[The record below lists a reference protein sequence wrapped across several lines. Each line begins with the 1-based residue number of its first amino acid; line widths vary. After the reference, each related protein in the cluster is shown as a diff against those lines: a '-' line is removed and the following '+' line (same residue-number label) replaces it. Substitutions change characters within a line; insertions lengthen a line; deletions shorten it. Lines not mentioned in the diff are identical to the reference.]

1 MFKRLG
7 ELPVGA
13 LVKDPETTYY
23 GKPIIWKIADKNHEG
38 YPSNSVTLI
47 TDKIIGVK
55 SFDAKEPKNSNS
67 DRQDDGNNYYKHSNI
82 LQWLNSD
89 VKDWYKPTHDADAP
103 PASGNVDYGS
113 PYDKEAGFLTNFSLG
128 FKREAMP
135 TSLKT
140 VRHSL
145 DGGGSENVES
155 KFFLASI
162 TELGLGYENGIAE
175 GSKLAIFTNDS
186 SRKAM
191 VTSEAYQNT
200 SYRSDYFIPNNPWYW
215 LLRTPDTSSSYYIR
229 YINSGGS
236 LSTSYAYFAYFG
248 LRPLCNLKSKIVV
261 SENKDSDGAYTLVW
275 NRVPIIESTNKED
288 MGQQDKEFSFD
299 YKVIEEDEGQT
310 LRVEEYINDI
320 KLKDFSATSG
330 STYTYKLERLAYQK
344 LPNGNH
350 KVKIV
355 AIDSEGDVTEKV
367 FNFSKNETKILFEL
381 EKPLEADDMVTKALI
396 TMVGSIPEKA
406 ILKVEACNNGHDKNP
421 TWEDVTTKVV
431 KERKIFFANK
441 KKTAAKWGVN
451 IRVSVERNGAEG
463 QCQILSIGG
472 NFE

>member
-38 YPSNSVTLI
+38 YPANSVTLI
-47 TDKIIGVK
+47 TDKIIGAK
-55 SFDAKEPKNSNS
+55 SFDAKESKNGYG
-67 DRQDDGNNYYKHSNI
+67 DRQKYGNNNYKHSNI

-89 VKDWYKPTHDADAP
+89 AKDWYKPMHNADAP
-103 PASGNVDYGS
+103 PTSENIGSGS
-113 PYDKEAGFLTNFSLG
+113 PYDKEAGFLTNFSAG
-128 FKREAMP
+128 FKREAIP

-140 VRHSL
+140 VRYSL

-155 KFFLASI
+155 KFFLASN
-162 TELGLGYENGIAE
+162 TEVGLGNENGIAE
-175 GSKLAIFTNDS
+175 GSKLAIFTDDS
-186 SRKAM
+186 SRKAIL
-191 VTSEAYQNT
+191 TDEAVKNS
-200 SYRSDYFIPNNPWYW
+200 SYSDSDFKGGKYWYW
-215 LLRTPDTSSSYYIR
+215 WLRTPY
-229 YINSGGS
+229 
-236 LSTSYAYFAYFG
+236 TSYSFYARIVLRDGSSIWNSAYYGRDG
-248 LRPLCNLKSKIVV
+248 LRPLCNLKSGILV
-261 SENKDSDGAYTLVW
+261 SENKDSDGAYVITW
-275 NRVPIIESTNKED
+275 NRVPIIEYTNKED

-320 KLKDFSATSG
+320 KLKDFSAKSG
-330 STYTYKLERLAYQK
+330 STYTYNLERLTYQK

-355 AIDSEGDVTEKV
+355 AIDSEGGVTEKV

-381 EKPLEADDMVTKALI
+381 EQPFEADDMVTKALI
-396 TMVGSIPEKA
+396 TMVRSIPEKSK
-406 ILKVEACNNGHDKNP
+406 LRVEACNNGHDKNP
-421 TWEDVTTKVV
+421 TWEDVTTKVI

-441 KKTAAKWGVN
+441 QKTADKWGVN
-451 IRVSVERNGAEG
+451 IRVSVDRNGEKG

>member
-23 GKPIIWKIADKNHEG
+23 GKPIVWKIADKNHSG
-38 YPSNSVTLI
+38 YPANSVTLI
-47 TDKIIGVK
+47 TDKLIGAK
-55 SFDAKEPKNSNS
+55 TFDGKELKNSDS
-67 DRQDDGNNYYKHSNI
+67 SRRDYGNNYYKYSNI

-89 VKDWYKPTHDADAP
+89 AKDWYKPMHNADAP
-103 PASGNVDYGS
+103 PSSGNIGSGS
-113 PYDKEAGFLTNFSLG
+113 PYDKEAGFLTNFSAG

-140 VRHSL
+140 VRPSL
-145 DGGGSENVES
+145 DGGGSESVES
-155 KFFLASI
+155 KFFLAST
-162 TELGLGYENGIAE
+162 TEVGLANENGIAE
-175 GSKLAIFTNDS
+175 GSKLAVFTDDS
-186 SRKAM
+186 SRKAIL
-191 VTSEAYQNT
+191 TDEAVKNS
-200 SYRSDYFIPNNPWYW
+200 SYSDSGFKGGNYW
-215 LLRTPDTSSSYYIR
+215 RWWLRTPYTSYSYYVR
-229 YINSGGS
+229 FVLSDGTLDWYNAYYGS
-236 LSTSYAYFAYFG
+236 RG
-248 LRPLCNLKSKIVV
+248 LRPLCNLKSGILV
-261 SENKDSDGAYTLVW
+261 SENKDSDGAYVITW
-275 NRVPIIESTNKED
+275 NRVPIIESTNKD
-288 MGQQDKEFSFD
+288 NMGQQDKEFSFD

-310 LRVEEYINDI
+310 LRVEEYINDTKI
-320 KLKDFSATSG
+320 KDFSAKSG
-330 STYTYKLERLAYQK
+330 STYTYNLERLTYQK

-355 AIDSEGDVTEKV
+355 AIDSEGGVTEKV

-381 EKPLEADDMVTKALI
+381 EKPLEADGMVTKALI

-421 TWEDVTTKVV
+421 TWEDVTTKVI

-441 KKTAAKWGVN
+441 QKTAEKWGVN
-451 IRVSVERNGAEG
+451 IRVSVDRNGEKG

>member
-7 ELPVGA
+7 ELPVGT

-23 GKPIIWKIADKNHEG
+23 GKPIVWKIADKNHSG
-38 YPSNSVTLI
+38 YPENSVTLI

-55 SFDAKEPKNSNS
+55 SFDAMESKNSNS
-67 DRQDDGNNYYKHSNI
+67 DRKSYGNNYYKHSNI

-89 VKDWYKPTHDADAP
+89 AKDWYKPMHNADAP
-103 PASGNVDYGS
+103 PASGNVEYGS
-113 PYDKEAGFLTNFSLG
+113 PYDKEAGFLTNFSAG
-128 FKREAMP
+128 FKREAIP

-155 KFFLASI
+155 KFFLAST
-162 TELGLGYENGIAE
+162 TEVDLANENGIAE
-175 GSKLAIFTNDS
+175 GSKLAVFTYDS
-186 SRKAM
+186 SRKAAL
-191 VTSEAYQNT
+191 TSEAVKNS
-200 SYRSDYFIPNNPWYW
+200 SYSSDSFKANNNYYW
-215 LLRTPDTSSSYYIR
+215 WLRTPNTSDSISVR
-229 YINSGGS
+229 VVNSGGS
-236 LSTSYAYFAYFG
+236 LSNVSARNAYYG
-248 LRPLCNLKSKIVV
+248 LRPLCNLKSGILV
-261 SENKDSDGAYTLVW
+261 SENKDSDGVYTLVW
-275 NRVPIIESTNKED
+275 NRVPIIEYTNKED

-310 LRVEEYINDI
+310 LKVEEYLNDT
-320 KLKDFSATSG
+320 KTKTFNVTSG

-355 AIDSEGDVTEKV
+355 AIDSEGGVTEKV
-367 FNFSKNETKILFEL
+367 FNFSKHETKILFEL
-381 EKPLEADDMVTKALI
+381 EKPLEADGMVTKALI

-406 ILKVEACNNGHDKNP
+406 ILKVEACNNGNDPNP
-421 TWEDVTTKVV
+421 TWEDVTTKVL

-441 KKTAAKWGVN
+441 QKTAAKWGVN
-451 IRVSVERNGAEG
+451 VRVSVDRNGEKG

>member
-7 ELPVGA
+7 ELPVGT

-23 GKPIIWKIADKNHEG
+23 GKPIVWKIADKNHSG
-38 YPSNSVTLI
+38 YPENSVTLI

-55 SFDAKEPKNSNS
+55 SFDAMESKNSNS
-67 DRQDDGNNYYKHSNI
+67 DRKSYGNNYYKHSNI

-89 VKDWYKPTHDADAP
+89 AKDWYKPMHNADAP
-103 PASGNVDYGS
+103 PSSGNIADGS
-113 PYDKEAGFLTNFSLG
+113 PYDKEAGFLTNFSVG
-128 FKREAMP
+128 FKREAIP

-155 KFFLASI
+155 KFFLAST
-162 TELGLGYENGIAE
+162 TEVGLANENSIAE
-175 GSKLAIFTNDS
+175 GSKLALFTNDS
-186 SRKAM
+186 SRKA
-191 VTSEAYQNT
+191 VLTNEAVKNS
-200 SYRSDYFIPNNPWYW
+200 SYSSSGFSGGSSWHW
-215 LLRTPDTSSSYYIR
+215 WLRTPNTSSSYNVR
-229 YINSGGS
+229 YVYSGGS
-236 LSTSYAYFAYFG
+236 LYSYGAKDAYRG
-248 LRPLCNLKSKIVV
+248 LRPLCNLKSGILVYD
-261 SENKDSDGAYTLVW
+261 NKDSDGAYVITW
-275 NRVPIIESTNKED
+275 NRVPIIEYTNKED
-288 MGQQDKEFSFD
+288 MGQQDKEISFD

-320 KLKDFSATSG
+320 KSKDFSVTSG

-355 AIDSEGDVTEKV
+355 AIDSEGGVTERL

-381 EKPLEADDMVTKALI
+381 EKPLVADAMVTKALI

-421 TWEDVTTKVV
+421 TWEDVTTKVI

-441 KKTAAKWGVN
+441 QKTAEKWGVN
-451 IRVSVERNGAEG
+451 IRVSVDRNGEKG

>member
-7 ELPVGA
+7 ELPVGS

-38 YPSNSVTLI
+38 YPANSVTLI
-47 TDKIIGVK
+47 TDKIIGAK
-55 SFDAKEPKNSNS
+55 SFDAKESKNSDSNRR
-67 DRQDDGNNYYKHSNI
+67 DYGNNYYKHSNI

-89 VKDWYKPTHDADAP
+89 AKDWYKPMHSNDAP
-103 PASGNVDYGS
+103 PTSGNIGSGS
-113 PYDKEAGFLTNFSLG
+113 PYDKETGFLTNFSSG

-140 VRHSL
+140 VRYSL
-145 DGGGSENVES
+145 DGGGSENIES

-162 TELGLGYENGIAE
+162 TEVGLANENSIAE
-175 GSKLAIFTNDS
+175 GSKLALFTDDA
-186 SRKAM
+186 SRKAIL
-191 VTSEAYQNT
+191 TNEAVKNS
-200 SYRSDYFIPNNPWYW
+200 SYSSSGFSGGSSWYW
-215 LLRTPDTSSSYYIR
+215 WLRTPNASSSSSVR
-229 YINSGGS
+229 VVFSDGS
-236 LSTSYAYFAYFG
+236 LYGYYARSANYG
-248 LRPLCNLKSKIVV
+248 LRPLCNLKSGILV
-261 SENKDSDGAYTLVW
+261 SAKKDSDGAYILVW
-275 NRVPIIESTNKED
+275 NRVPIIESTNKD
-288 MGQQDKEFSFD
+288 NMGIQDKEFSFD

-310 LRVEEYINDI
+310 LRVEEYINDTKI
-320 KLKDFSATSG
+320 KDFSANSG
-330 STYTYKLERLAYQK
+330 STYTYKLERLTYQK

-355 AIDSEGDVTEKV
+355 AIDSEGGVTEKI

-381 EKPLEADDMVTKALI
+381 EKPLEADGMVTKALI
-396 TMVGSIPEKA
+396 TTVGSIPEKA

-421 TWEDVTTKVV
+421 TWEDVTTKVI

-441 KKTAAKWGVN
+441 QKTAEKWGVN
-451 IRVSVERNGAEG
+451 IRVSVDRNGEKG

>member
-47 TDKIIGVK
+47 TDKLIGAK
-55 SFDAKEPKNSNS
+55 TFDGKELKNSDS
-67 DRQDDGNNYYKHSNI
+67 SRRDYGNNYYKHSNI

-89 VKDWYKPTHDADAP
+89 STDWYKPMHNADAP
-103 PASGNVDYGS
+103 PTSGNIGSGS
-113 PYDKEAGFLTNFSLG
+113 PYDKEAGFLTNFSAG
-128 FKREAMP
+128 FKREAIP

-155 KFFLASI
+155 KFFLAST
-162 TELGLGYENGIAE
+162 TEVGLANENGIAE
-175 GSKLAIFTNDS
+175 GNKLALFTGDT
-186 SRKAM
+186 SRKAI

-200 SYRSDYFIPNNPWYW
+200 SYRYDNFKPNKPWIW
-215 LLRTPDTSSSYYIR
+215 WLRTPYASDSNNVRVVYSD
-229 YINSGGS
+229 GS
-236 LSTSYAYFAYFG
+236 LYYNYAYYGFYG
-248 LRPLCNLKSKIVV
+248 LRPLCNLKSEILV
-261 SENKDSDGAYTLVW
+261 SENADPDGVYTLTL
-275 NRVPIIESTNKED
+275 NRVPIIESTNKD
-288 MGQQDKEFSFD
+288 NMGQQDKEFSFD
-299 YKVIEEDEGQT
+299 YKVIEENEGQT
-310 LRVEEYINDI
+310 LRVEEYINDTKI
-320 KLKDFSATSG
+320 KDFSATSG

-355 AIDSEGDVTEKV
+355 AIDSEGGVTEKV

-381 EKPLEADDMVTKALI
+381 EKPLEADGMVTKALI

-406 ILKVEACNNGHDKNP
+406 ILKVEACNNGHDKKP
-421 TWEDVTTKVV
+421 TWEDVTTKVI

-451 IRVSVERNGAEG
+451 VRVSVDRNGEKG

>member
-23 GKPIIWKIADKNHEG
+23 GKPIVWKIADKNHSG
-38 YPSNSVTLI
+38 YPANSVTLI
-47 TDKIIGVK
+47 TDKLIGAK
-55 SFDAKEPKNSNS
+55 SFDAKESNNS
-67 DRQDDGNNYYKHSNI
+67 DSNRKSYGNNYYKHSNI

-89 VKDWYKPTHDADAP
+89 ATDWYKPMHNADAP
-103 PASGNVDYGS
+103 PTSGNIGSGS
-113 PYDKEAGFLTNFSLG
+113 PYDKEAGFLTNFSAG
-128 FKREAMP
+128 FKREAIP

-155 KFFLASI
+155 KFFLAST
-162 TELGLGYENGIAE
+162 TEVGLANENGIAE
-175 GSKLAIFTNDS
+175 GSKLAVFTDDS
-186 SRKAM
+186 SRKAAL
-191 VTSEAYQNT
+191 TSEAVKNS
-200 SYRSDYFIPNNPWYW
+200 SYSSDSFKANNNYYW
-215 LLRTPDTSSSYYIR
+215 WLRTPYTFNSYRVR
-229 YINSGGS
+229 YVDSDGTLDWN
-236 LSTSYAYFAYFG
+236 YAYFGYYG
-248 LRPLCNLKSKIVV
+248 LRPLCNLKSGILV

-275 NRVPIIESTNKED
+275 NRVPIIESTNKD
-288 MGQQDKEFSFD
+288 NMGQQDKEFSFD

-320 KLKDFSATSG
+320 KSKDFSATSG
-330 STYTYKLERLAYQK
+330 STYTYKLERPAYQK

-355 AIDSEGDVTEKV
+355 AIDSEGGVTEKV

-381 EKPLEADDMVTKALI
+381 EKPLEADGMVTKALI

-421 TWEDVTTKVV
+421 TWEDVTTKVI

-451 IRVSVERNGAEG
+451 VRVSVDRNGEKG

>member
-7 ELPVGA
+7 ELPVGT

-23 GKPIIWKIADKNHEG
+23 GKPIVWKIADKNHSG
-38 YPSNSVTLI
+38 YPENSVTLI

-55 SFDAKEPKNSNS
+55 SFDAMESKNSNS
-67 DRQDDGNNYYKHSNI
+67 DRKSYGNNYYKHSNI

-89 VKDWYKPTHDADAP
+89 ATDWYKPMHSTDAP
-103 PASGNVDYGS
+103 PSSENVEYGS
-113 PYDKEAGFLTNFSLG
+113 PYDKEAGFLANFSDG
-128 FKREAMP
+128 FKREAVT

-140 VRHSL
+140 VRYSL

-155 KFFLASI
+155 KFFLAST
-162 TELGLGYENGIAE
+162 TEVGLANENGIAE
-175 GSKLAIFTNDS
+175 GSKLELFTDNA
-186 SRKAM
+186 SRKAIL
-191 VTSEAYQNT
+191 TNEAVKNS
-200 SYRSDYFIPNNPWYW
+200 SYSSSGFKGGSSWYW
-215 LLRTPDTSSSYYIR
+215 WLRTPYASYSYNVR
-229 YINSGGS
+229 CVGSDGS
-236 LSTSYAYFAYFG
+236 LNGSGARYAYYG
-248 LRPLCNLKSKIVV
+248 LRPLCNLKSRISV
-261 SENKDSDGAYTLVW
+261 SENADSDGVYTLIW
-275 NRVPIIESTNKED
+275 NELPVIQSSNKEE
-288 MGQQDKEFSFD
+288 MGIQDKEFSFD
-299 YKVIEEDEGQT
+299 YKVSDVEKDQT
-310 LRVEEYINDI
+310 LRVEEYINDTKI
-320 KLKDFSATSG
+320 KDFSANSG

-355 AIDSEGDVTEKV
+355 AIDSEGGVTERL

-381 EKPLEADDMVTKALI
+381 EKPLVADAMVTKALI

-421 TWEDVTTKVV
+421 TWEDVTTKVI

-441 KKTAAKWGVN
+441 QKTAEKWGVN
-451 IRVSVERNGAEG
+451 IRVSVDRNGEKG

>member
-38 YPSNSVTLI
+38 YPTNSVTLI

-55 SFDAKEPKNSNS
+55 SFDAKEPSNSNS
-67 DRQDDGNNYYKHSNI
+67 DRQKYGNNYYKHSNI

-89 VKDWYKPTHDADAP
+89 AEDWYKSMHNVDAP
-103 PASGNVDYGS
+103 PTSGNIGSGS
-113 PYDKEAGFLTNFSLG
+113 PYDKEAGFLTNFSAG

-140 VRHSL
+140 VKHSL
-145 DGGGSENVES
+145 DGGGSENVTS
-155 KFFLASI
+155 KIFLAST
-162 TELGLGYENGIAE
+162 TEVGLANENNIAE
-175 GSKLAIFTNDS
+175 GSKLAIFTGDT
-186 SRKAM
+186 SRKAI

-200 SYRSDYFIPNNPWYW
+200 SYRYEKFKPNDSWYW
-215 LLRTPDTSSSYYIR
+215 WLRTPYTSSSGGVR
-229 YINSGGS
+229 VVRSDGS
-236 LSTSYAYFAYFG
+236 LDNYNAYYGNLG
-248 LRPLCNLKSKIVV
+248 LRPLCNLKSEILV
-261 SENKDSDGAYTLVW
+261 SENTDSDGVYIITF
-275 NRVPIIESTNKED
+275 NRVPIIESTNKD
-288 MGQQDKEFSFD
+288 NMGQQDKEFSFD

-310 LRVEEYINDI
+310 LKVEEYLNDT
-320 KLKDFSATSG
+320 KTKTFNVTSG

-355 AIDSEGDVTEKV
+355 AIDSEGGVTEKV

-381 EKPLEADDMVTKALI
+381 EKPLEADGMVTKALI

-406 ILKVEACNNGHDKNP
+406 ILKVEACNNGHDKSP
-421 TWEDVTTKVV
+421 TWEDVTTKVI

-441 KKTAAKWGVN
+441 QKTTAKWGVN
-451 IRVSVERNGAEG
+451 VRVSVDRNGAEG